1 MTNPLNTIYNNIQK
15 TNELSNKFKL
25 KIRDLKY
32 KLGGVSK
39 NNIKTKKLKN
49 KKSKKLKKSK
59 NLKKSKTLNT
69 KPLQRANNILK
80 NYYRQKY
87 SS

>member
-1 MTNPLNTIYNNIQK
+1 MTNPLNSIYNNILK

-25 KIRDLKY
+25 KIRDLK
-32 KLGGVSK
+32 LGGVSK
-39 NNIKTKKLKN
+39 KNLKTKKFKKKKSRNLKN
-49 KKSKKLKKSK
+49 KK
-59 NLKKSKTLNT
+59 NKTINN